1 MIYQRLLKMD
11 LLLPKKSFFLFG
23 PRSSGK
29 TTLIHQQFPDAT
41 FYDLLDVDIYTELLR
56 RPKIIEEKLILTS
69 NETKPIIII
78 DEIQKLPKLLD
89 EVHRLIEKFV
99 NLVNYVLSSKV
110 FCFCQKRAFFYLAQE
125 AAEKLL

>member
-56 RPKIIEEKLILTS
+56 RPKIIEEKLILT
-69 NETKPIIII
+69 TPGGG
-78 DEIQKLPKLLD
+78 
-89 EVHRLIEKFV
+89 
-99 NLVNYVLSSKV
+99 
-110 FCFCQKRAFFYLAQE
+110 
-125 AAEKLL
+125 